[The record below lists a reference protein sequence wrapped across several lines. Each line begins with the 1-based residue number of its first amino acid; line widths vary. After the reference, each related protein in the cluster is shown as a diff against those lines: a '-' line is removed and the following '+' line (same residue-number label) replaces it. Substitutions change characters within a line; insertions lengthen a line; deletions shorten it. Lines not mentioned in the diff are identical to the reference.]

1 MKISAIAASIAVL
14 GLAAGA
20 VGASEPTETEASP
33 VPAEAQSLRVVRDKQ
48 TGKLRAPT
56 ADELKAMQAAERAE
70 RKARGLPEVTES
82 QPLVV
87 TRHASGMLSAKL
99 GPEYMMTL
107 EGERQP
113 DGSLHRGH
121 PDGTTHAHAPL
132 ARDNRPT
139 E

>member
-1 MKISAIAASIAVL
+1 MKNGAIAASIAAL
-14 GLAAGA
+14 GLATSSIQ
-20 VGASEPTETEASP
+20 ASEPTQ
-33 VPAEAQSLRVVRDKQ
+33 AEAAPAAADAQALRVVRDKQ

-56 ADELKAMQAAERAE
+56 ADELKVMQAAERAE
-70 RKARGLPEVTES
+70 RRARGVPES

-113 DGSLHRGH
+113 DGSVRRFHA
-121 PDGTTHAHAPL
+121 DGTAHEHAPV
-132 ARDNRPT
+132 AHDDRPT